1 MSGISR
7 YNVASSLSNF
17 LDAPDSI
24 YGTGADGDVTLNGS
38 STVLGMIPVS
48 NVYSMTSDLYF
59 DDLTIANNVRLAPNG
74 YKIFVKNTLS
84 FGTNSVIGFE
94 SGYALTG
101 SIAQRRTCSYSSF
114 Q

>member
-1 MSGISR
+1 MKIISFIESLFHIKIDGITI
-7 YNVASSLSNF
+7 
-17 LDAPDSI
+17 DTI
-24 YGTGADGDVTLNGS
+24 G
-38 STVLGMIPVS
+38 
-48 NVYSMTSDLYF
+48 
-59 DDLTIANNVRLAPNG
+59 LTNT
-74 YKIFVKNTLS
+74 KVKNTLS

>member
-7 YNVASSLSNF
+7 YNVTSSLSNF

-24 YGTGADGDVTLNGS
+24 YGTGMDGDAVLNGS

-59 DDLTIANNVRLAPNG
+59 DDLTIGNNVRLAPNG
-74 YKIFVKNTLS
+74 YRIFVKNTLS
-84 FGTNSVIGFE
+84 LGTNSTIGFE
-94 SGYALTG
+94 SGYAVAG
-101 SIAQRRTCSYSSF
+101 SIAQRRTNCYSSIK
-114 Q
+114 